1 MRFAPICLVMG
12 VTLLSACES
21 TGPKAP
27 SVTGTWAGALQTA
40 FTGNTYGLTFSL
52 QQTQSTV
59 TGTWAASQG
68 GVPSIEYQGPLTG
81 SAFGDSVNVSLG
93 QNGFVDNGV
102 FVGRMNPAGD
112 TITGQLSGLQVL
124 LIRR

>member
-1 MRFAPICLVMG
+1 VRDAAIGLVMG
-12 VTLLSACES
+12 ITLLSACES

-27 SVTGTWAGALQTA
+27 SVTGTWAGAVQTA
-40 FTGNTYGLTFSL
+40 FTGNSYGLTFSL
-52 QQTQSTV
+52 RQTQSTV
-59 TGTWAASQG
+59 TGTWVASQAAVVG
-68 GVPSIEYQGPLTG
+68 IQYQGSLTG

>member
-1 MRFAPICLVMG
+1 MRFAPICFVMG
-12 VTLLSACES
+12 ITLVSACES
-21 TGPKAP
+21 TGPRAP
-27 SVTGTWAGALQTA
+27 SVAGTWAGAVQTA
-40 FTGNTYGLTFSL
+40 FTGNSYGLTFSL
-52 QQTQSTV
+52 QQKQSTV

-68 GVPSIEYQGPLTG
+68 GVPSVEYQGSLTG

-93 QNGFVDNGV
+93 QNGFVNNGV
-102 FVGRMNPAGD
+102 FDGRMNPAGD